1 MEGDTAGK
9 HQNSLRAAEAMRR
22 FCHRLTSV
30 FFALPPFK
38 PLFTLPHSAVAAALL
53 YWSRCD
59 FRPQHV
65 SSALLDFL

>member
-38 PLFTLPHSAVAAALL
+38 PLLHSHT
-53 YWSRCD
+53 
-59 FRPQHV
+59 PQWLQRFSIGAGVIFAH
-65 SSALLDFL
+65 STFLARY